1 MTVLER
7 KQYIKARI
15 DSTQDE
21 AVLEKIEQ
29 MLKENEAVYHFTP
42 EQLASVQEALAQY
55 ERGEYFTE
63 EEDEKYF
70 DEWFR
75 QQEK

>member
-63 EEDEKYF
+63 EEAQNRVDKWF
-70 DEWFR
+70 DD
-75 QQEK
+75 QEK